1 MSYVPTSCVLFHG
14 PGSEETGHRAATSYG
29 RLLPFTGS
37 SLKKDG
43 ARELVSLLSSRTM
56 VSTSV
61 LVGPIDEASPATSDV
76 LLKVIEELDPR
87 GVKPFLW
94 AWDLGG
100 VSVTLRS
107 RCVLQFCPGVDVR
120 TESYLPNAK
129 SLLKAYSQGDWVTLI
144 ESVQGEDDVILLLCA
159 VSEGLRRSS
168 VSLGQR
174 LVTFTFGRRCGL
186 SSMVPRSLPLASCRP
201 FCWPISGP
209 SRGLNEAPR
218 CVAGRGHGRSSS
230 PCLRP

>member
-159 VSEGLRRSS
+159 VSEVLAPILCQPRPEARHVHLWETLRPLFDGSTLTPAR
-168 VSLGQR
+168 V
-174 LVTFTFGRRCGL
+174 L
-186 SSMVPRSLPLASCRP
+186 SAFLLADQRSLTGSQ
-201 FCWPISGP
+201 
-209 SRGLNEAPR
+209 
-218 CVAGRGHGRSSS
+218 
-230 PCLRP
+230 